1 MEGGEN
7 KDISD
12 SRHGQ
17 SLVLCRGTDG
27 GRRGGWWGLKSF
39 QTRMLKVK
47 KSKMVSGGDGEFNLQ
62 YEVISMRFKL
72 MRYILIVS
80 NQLLPRNHI

>member
-1 MEGGEN
+1 
-7 KDISD
+7 
-12 SRHGQ
+12 
-17 SLVLCRGTDG
+17 
-27 GRRGGWWGLKSF
+27 
-39 QTRMLKVK
+39 
-47 KSKMVSGGDGEFNLQ
+47 MVSGGDGEFNLQ